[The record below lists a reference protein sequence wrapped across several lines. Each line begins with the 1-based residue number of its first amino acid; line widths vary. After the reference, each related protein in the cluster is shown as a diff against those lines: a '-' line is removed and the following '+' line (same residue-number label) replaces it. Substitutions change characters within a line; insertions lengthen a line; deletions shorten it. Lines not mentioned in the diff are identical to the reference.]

1 MQYELEF
8 MPQNVAGESQTAL
21 TFQEQAKRIEEIE
34 NIILPSSE
42 LEMIKNNSF
51 APELLPQVNQPTEIQ
66 DVAKFEKAD
75 KKDMQEWFETAA
87 EVLEVLPELS
97 NIKLSSNLPFED
109 SPLITKPEGTD
120 KEENNFSLFSND
132 MMFFSDAD

>member
-1 MQYELEF
+1 
-8 MPQNVAGESQTAL
+8 
-21 TFQEQAKRIEEIE
+21 
-34 NIILPSSE
+34 
-42 LEMIKNNSF
+42 MIKNNSF

-87 EVLEVLPELS
+87 EVLPELS
-97 NIKLSSNLPFED
+97 NLKLSSNLPFED